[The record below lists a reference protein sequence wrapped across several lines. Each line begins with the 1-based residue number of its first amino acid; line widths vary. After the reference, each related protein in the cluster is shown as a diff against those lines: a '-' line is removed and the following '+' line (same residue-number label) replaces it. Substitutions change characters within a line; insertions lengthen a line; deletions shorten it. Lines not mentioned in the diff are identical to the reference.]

1 MNKKLLAVAVGA
13 ALAAS
18 AAVSQADVKVYGVAH
33 VSVDYVDMDLTAP
46 AEVTNPWNVADNSS
60 RFGVKV
66 NEDLGGGWSGLA
78 QYEIFVNNTE
88 ALTTNACT
96 NAACTTTT
104 PVDNSVTAN
113 RDNWVGIGQKAAG
126 NLLIGRRDSAE
137 KDVGGIADLFTREQ
151 LGENRAI
158 LNYGGGDTRN
168 NESVSFESAKFGP
181 VSFKLQWFANDSQ
194 TNTNNGYNANV
205 KVDTK
210 PVTVGVAY
218 WVTENAGENTD
229 GYRLA
234 VKAPV
239 GPVTLAA
246 LYQQAN
252 GIGGTVGADRSA
264 YGVGVAF
271 KFLGSN
277 TVKAQY
283 YVADTAD
290 NAAPGTENGANQ
302 LSVGYDFAFSKSTLV
317 YVTYTK
323 LTNDANTTAW
333 SIGGNG
339 HGEAY
344 ASTVAGGEASG
355 LSFGTRIVF

>member
-1 MNKKLLAVAVGA
+1 MNKKLLTAAVGA

-18 AAVSQADVKVYGVAH
+18 SAIAAADVKVYGIAH
-33 VSVDYVDMDLTAP
+33 VSVDYVDIDLTAP
-46 AEVTNPWNVADNSS
+46 TEVTNPWNVSDNSS

-88 ALTTNACT
+88 ALVTTAS
-96 NAACTTTT
+96 TTADTT
-104 PVDNSVTAN
+104 SVTAN

-158 LNYGGGDTRN
+158 TNYAGGDARN

-205 KVDTK
+205 KVALK
-210 PVTVGVAY
+210 PVTFGVAY
-218 WVTENAGENTD
+218 WVTENPGKNTD
-229 GYRLA
+229 GYRLG
-234 VKAPV
+234 VKVPV

-252 GIGGTVGADRSA
+252 NIGAVVGADRSA

-271 KFLGSN
+271 KFLGKN

-283 YVADTAD
+283 YVADAAD
-290 NAAPGTENGANQ
+290 NAVTDNGANQ
-302 LSVGYDFAFSKSTLV
+302 LSVGYDFAFSKTTIV
-317 YVTYTK
+317 YVTYAK
-323 LTNDANTTAW
+323 VSNDISGTF

-339 HGEAY
+339 HGETY
-344 ASTVAGGEASG
+344 TPIAGGEASG
-355 LSFGTRIVF
+355 FSFGTRIAF

>member
-18 AAVSQADVKVYGVAH
+18 AGISQADVKVYGVAH
-33 VSVDYVDMDLTAP
+33 VSVDYVDMDLVAP

-60 RFGVKV
+60 RFGIKV
-66 NEDLGGGWSGLA
+66 SEDLGGGFTGLA
-78 QYEIFVNNTE
+78 QFEIFVDNTD
-88 ALTTNACT
+88 
-96 NAACTTTT
+96 TTT
-104 PVDNSVTAN
+104 VNSN

-151 LGENRAI
+151 LGESRAI
-158 LNYGGGDTRN
+158 TNYGGGDARN

-205 KVDTK
+205 KVDMK

-218 WVTENAGENTD
+218 WKTEATPTEDTD

-246 LYQQAN
+246 LYQQVN
-252 GIGGTVGADRSA
+252 SIGGVVGADRSA
-264 YGVGVAF
+264 YGLGVAF

-323 LTNDANTTAW
+323 LTNDANTAAW

-344 ASTVAGGEASG
+344 ASTVNGGEASG